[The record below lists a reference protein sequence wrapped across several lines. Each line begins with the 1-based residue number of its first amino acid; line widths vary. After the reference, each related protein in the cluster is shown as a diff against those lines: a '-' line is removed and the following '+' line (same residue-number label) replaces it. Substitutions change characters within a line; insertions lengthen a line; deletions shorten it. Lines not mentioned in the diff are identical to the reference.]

1 VSRVSEPDPDDPPS
15 PPGTDA
21 SRRRFLQVA
30 TCAVGGGVGA
40 ALLIPAARLIAQPVG
55 VVVVSSPTEPIDAV
69 AVDQIGDL
77 PLRVPLVAATVRDAY
92 ASTAN
97 VVLGAAWLRRGK
109 DGQITAL
116 SSVCPHKGCAIGF
129 AETARRFECPCHS
142 ATFDLDGNRLS
153 GPAER
158 GLDPLPVTVERGRV
172 RVTWVRYQNGGAERK
187 PA

>member
-1 VSRVSEPDPDDPPS
+1 MSEQDPNGDPPS
-15 PPGTDA
+15 SSAGDA
-21 SRRRFLQVA
+21 TRRRFLQVA

-40 ALLIPAARLIAQPVG
+40 ALLVPAARLVG
-55 VVVVSSPTEPIDAV
+55 HAVGRVVVSSPTDPIDAI
-69 AVDQIGDL
+69 AADQVGDL
-77 PLRVPLVAATVRDAY
+77 PVRVPLVAASVRDAY

-97 VVLGAAWLRRGK
+97 VVLGAAWLRRGQ
-109 DGQITAL
+109 DGQIAAL

-129 AETARRFECPCHS
+129 AEGAKRYECPCHS

-158 GLDPLPVTVERGRV
+158 GLDPLPVVIERGRV
-172 RVTWVRYQNGGAERK
+172 KVTWVRYQNGGADRK

>member
-1 VSRVSEPDPDDPPS
+1 VSANDSGGDPP
-15 PPGTDA
+15 PPASDA
-21 SRRRFLQVA
+21 TRRRFLQVA

-40 ALLIPAARLIAQPVG
+40 ALLVPVARLVG
-55 VVVVSSPTEPIDAV
+55 HTVGTVVVSAPTDPIDAI
-69 AVDQIGDL
+69 AADQVGAL
-77 PLRVPLVAATVRDAY
+77 PVRVPLVAARVQDAY

-109 DGQITAL
+109 DGQIAAL

-129 AETARRFECPCHS
+129 AEGAQRFECPCHS

-158 GLDPLPVTVERGRV
+158 GLDPLPVIIERGRV
-172 RVTWVRYQNGGAERK
+172 KVTWVRYQNGGADRK